1 MSQSL
6 ANQPF
11 LPGGVAFTDP
21 KSGQLAPA
29 GSQFL
34 RTLWMRTGS
43 ATGGIPA
50 SQLPVGVATVTFV
63 TSSIEAA
70 VSGLAPLASPA
81 LTGTPTAP
89 TQATSDN
96 STKVAT
102 TAYVKADVTA
112 ATAGL
117 APLASPTFTGTPS
130 SPTASPGTSTTQIA
144 TTAFVAAA
152 DALLAPLASPTFTGA
167 PAAPTP
173 TTSDSTTKIA
183 TTEFVKAQ
191 GYQTAANVAAAIAA
205 LPIVKSGSVSLG
217 SVAAGGTGTGSV
229 TFPTPFPN
237 ACDSVVVSA
246 SGSLLSTGGQ
256 PAALTGLTYDYTS
269 TNSGAATYTLY
280 WVAIGS

>member
-6 ANQPF
+6 GNQPF
-11 LPGGVAFTDP
+11 IPNGVSFINT
-21 KSGQLAPA
+21 KTGNLAPA

-50 SQLPVGVATVTFV
+50 SQLPTGVATISFVESAISGATAGLAPITSPVFKGTPEATTPTTGDNSTRLATTAYVQAQGYTTASFVSGAISAAVAPLATVTFV
-63 TSSIEAA
+63 DSQIASATA
-70 VSGLAPLASPA
+70 GLAPLASPA

-89 TQATSDN
+89 T
-96 STKVAT
+96 
-102 TAYVKADVTA
+102 
-112 ATAGL
+112 
-117 APLASPTFTGTPS
+117 
-130 SPTASPGTSTTQIA
+130 
-144 TTAFVAAA
+144 
-152 DALLAPLASPTFTGA
+152 
-167 PAAPTP
+167 P

-183 TTEFVKAQ
+183 TTAFVKAQ
-191 GYQTAANVAAAIAA
+191 GYQTAANVSAAIAA

-229 TFPTPFPN
+229 TFASPFPN
-237 ACDSVVVSA
+237 ACNSVVVSA

-256 PAALTGLTYDYTS
+256 PAGLTELTYDYTS